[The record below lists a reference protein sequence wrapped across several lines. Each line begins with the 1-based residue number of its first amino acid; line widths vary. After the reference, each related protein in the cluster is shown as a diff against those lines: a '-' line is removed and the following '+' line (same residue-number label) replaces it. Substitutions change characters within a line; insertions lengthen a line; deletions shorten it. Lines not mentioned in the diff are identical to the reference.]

1 MIDWKSI
8 PKIDAHIHRLPP
20 DVIENNRGNGDRF
33 VEYGSVDDYLRL
45 MDQYHIEAAC
55 VMPFNDPYMLS
66 MDFQAGS
73 VHNNLLAMCLQ
84 AENCLFCF
92 ADIDIRNP
100 VETTLELLEK
110 ALEQKEF
117 LGVKIHPTNTGY
129 PVDGAY
135 YDRVFAWADQSRV
148 PVEIHSYPRT
158 HLPDDVC
165 SPSRIRNVIR
175 KYPALRVSVAHA
187 GGFQYEELIGLGL
200 YFNISAVL
208 TDWAS
213 QYGIEKTNHIL
224 RQLDDNRLVFAT
236 DYPDNRKL
244 TPCEIYDRYFVIL
257 GSMGLAFGGAEI
269 PRIHRV
275 KHAHALTAS
284 QNYPL
289 NIKSKGE
296 HHGFCQARRQRHP
309 HAGAPAGKKPPRCR
323 RLLPAG
329 SRHCPLLPP
338 VEHQ

>member
-8 PKIDAHIHRLPP
+8 PKIDAHIHLLPP

-33 VEYGSVDDYLRL
+33 VERGSVDGYLQL
-45 MDQYHIEAAC
+45 MNQYHIEAAC
-55 VMPFNDPYMLS
+55 VMPFNVPYMLS

-84 AENCLFCF
+84 AENRFFCF
-92 ADIDIRNP
+92 ADINICNP

-135 YDRVFAWADQSRV
+135 YDRVFAWADQGRV

-165 SPSRIRNVIR
+165 SPSRIRSVIR
-175 KYPALRVSVAHA
+175 KYPTLRVSVAHA
-187 GGFQYEELIGLGL
+187 GAFQYEELIGLVL

-208 TDWAS
+208 TDWAD
-213 QYGIEKTNHIL
+213 QYGIEKPI
-224 RQLDDNRLVFAT
+224 
-236 DYPDNRKL
+236 
-244 TPCEIYDRYFVIL
+244 I
-257 GSMGLAFGGAEI
+257 S
-269 PRIHRV
+269 
-275 KHAHALTAS
+275 
-284 QNYPL
+284 
-289 NIKSKGE
+289 
-296 HHGFCQARRQRHP
+296 
-309 HAGAPAGKKPPRCR
+309 
-323 RLLPAG
+323 
-329 SRHCPLLPP
+329 
-338 VEHQ
+338 

>member
-8 PKIDAHIHRLPP
+8 PKIDAHIHRPPP

-73 VHNNLLAMCLQ
+73 VHNNPLAMCLQ

-92 ADIDIRNP
+92 ADINIRNP

-135 YDRVFAWADQSRV
+135 HDRVFAWADQSRV

-165 SPSRIRNVIR
+165 SPSHIRSVIR
-175 KYPALRVSVAHA
+175 KYPTLRVSVAHA
-187 GGFQYEELIGLGL
+187 GAFQYEELIGLVL

-208 TDWAS
+208 TDWAD
-213 QYGIEKTNHIL
+213 QYGIEKPI
-224 RQLDDNRLVFAT
+224 
-236 DYPDNRKL
+236 
-244 TPCEIYDRYFVIL
+244 I
-257 GSMGLAFGGAEI
+257 S
-269 PRIHRV
+269 
-275 KHAHALTAS
+275 
-284 QNYPL
+284 
-289 NIKSKGE
+289 
-296 HHGFCQARRQRHP
+296 
-309 HAGAPAGKKPPRCR
+309 
-323 RLLPAG
+323 
-329 SRHCPLLPP
+329 
-338 VEHQ
+338 